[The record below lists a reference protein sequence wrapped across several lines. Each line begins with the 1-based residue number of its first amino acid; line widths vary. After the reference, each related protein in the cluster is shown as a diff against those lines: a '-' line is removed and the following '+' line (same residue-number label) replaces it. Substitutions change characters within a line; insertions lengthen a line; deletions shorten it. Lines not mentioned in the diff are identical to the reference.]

1 MGDLRAAD
9 LDVERLGA
17 GPPVVFVHGSVVGR
31 ERTWSE
37 QRPLAARWTLV
48 LPNRP
53 GFGASPPLPRGDFA
67 AEAPLVAE
75 LLGEGAHLVGHSYGA
90 VIALCVAA
98 LRPEAVHSLTVSE
111 PGALRLAAGDPQ
123 VDATIANGE
132 RLYAA
137 AADALLSPRDF
148 VALFRAGARSAR
160 ATPEE
165 LPDWLERG
173 ARHAMAE
180 RPAWEAEPPLAALAA
195 APFPKLVVSGGHSP
209 VFEAVCDA
217 LTERIG
223 AERATVPGRGH
234 SVPATGMPYN
244 ALLEDFLRGA
254 DGRIVVPGKE
264 AGVKEYRRYFEP
276 R

>member
-9 LDVERLGA
+9 LDVERLGD

-37 QRPLAARWTLV
+37 QRPLSARWTLV

-53 GFGASPPLPRGDFA
+53 GFGDSPPLARGDFE
-67 AEAPLVAE
+67 AEAPAIAE
-75 LLGEGAHLVGHSYGA
+75 LLGDGAHLVGHSYGA
-90 VIALCVAA
+90 VIALCAA
-98 LRPEAVHSLTVSE
+98 GLRPEAVRSLTVSE
-111 PGALRLAAGDPQ
+111 PGTLRLAAGDPE
-123 VDATIANGE
+123 VDTTIANGE

-137 AADALLSPRDF
+137 GQGSLSPRDF

-160 ATPEE
+160 TTPEQ

-180 RPAWEAEPPLAALAA
+180 RPAWEVELPLGALAA
-195 APFPKLVVSGGHSP
+195 APFPKLVISGDHSP

-217 LTERIG
+217 LTQQIG
-223 AERATVPGRGH
+223 AERASIPGRGH
-234 SVPATGMPYN
+234 SVPATGELYN
-244 ALLEDFLRGA
+244 ALLEAFLRRAEYSARGA
-254 DGRIVVPGKE
+254 AADQSG
-264 AGVKEYRRYFEP
+264 
-276 R
+276 

>member
-1 MGDLRAAD
+1 MRDLRAAD
-9 LDVERLGA
+9 LDVEQIGA

-48 LPNRP
+48 VPNRP

-67 AEAPLVAE
+67 AEAPPIAE
-75 LLGEGAHLVGHSYGA
+75 LLGDGAHLVGHSYGA
-90 VIALCVAA
+90 VIALCAA
-98 LRPEAVHSLTVSE
+98 GLRPEAVRSLTVSE
-111 PGALRLAAGDPQ
+111 PGALRLAAGHPL

-137 AADALLSPRDF
+137 AARDRLSPRDF

-180 RPAWEAEPPLAALAA
+180 RPAWEVEPPLEALAA
-195 APFPKLVVSGGHSP
+195 APFPKLVLSGAHSP
-209 VFEAVCDA
+209 VFDAVCDA
-217 LTERIG
+217 LAAEIG
-223 AERATVPGRGH
+223 AERASVLGRGH
-234 SVPATGMPYN
+234 SVPSTGEPYN
-244 ALLEDFLRGA
+244 ALLERFLRRAERCARAA
-254 DGRIVVPGKE
+254 D
-264 AGVKEYRRYFEP
+264 AGP
-276 R
+276 